1 MPSKVFYKPVNV
13 KVERTINRKQRV
25 DLNQRFIDEKV
36 LLEEIEIEPEPEPRD
51 MREMLKIRHRRA
63 IVYDVLADL
72 QDNSEEDS
80 DEGY

>member
-1 MPSKVFYKPVNV
+1 M
-13 KVERTINRKQRV
+13 
-25 DLNQRFIDEKV
+25 DLNQRFIDENV
-36 LLEEIEIEPEPEPRD
+36 LLEEIKIESEPEPRD
-51 MREMLKIRHRRA
+51 MRQILRTRHRRA